1 MNQDQKFITQYL
13 KTIIELSNETGM
25 SKKETKT
32 ILDISLSNQ
41 NPKLINFEKLKTE
54 IKTFITI
61 IILIMQQHRA
71 QYVVCFYWRST
82 QIR

>member
-1 MNQDQKFITQYL
+1 MNQDQKFITRYL
-13 KTIIELSNETGM
+13 KTIVELSDETGM

-41 NPKLINFEKLKTE
+41 NPKLINFEELKTE

-61 IILIMQQHRA
+61 NIFSLI
-71 QYVVCFYWRST
+71 CKL
-82 QIR
+82 

>member
-13 KTIIELSNETGM
+13 KTIFELSDETGM

-61 IILIMQQHRA
+61 NIFSLI
-71 QYVVCFYWRST
+71 CKL
-82 QIR
+82 

>member
-1 MNQDQKFITQYL
+1 MNKDQKFITQYL
-13 KTIIELSNETGM
+13 KTIVELSNETGM

-61 IILIMQQHRA
+61 NIFSLI
-71 QYVVCFYWRST
+71 CKL
-82 QIR
+82 

>member
-13 KTIIELSNETGM
+13 KTIVELSNETGM

-41 NPKLINFEKLKTE
+41 NPKLINFNELKTE
-54 IKTFITI
+54 IKK
-61 IILIMQQHRA
+61 LGKKLLKKKE
-71 QYVVCFYWRST
+71 
-82 QIR
+82 

>member
-25 SKKETKT
+25 SKNETKT

-41 NPKLINFEKLKTE
+41 NPKLINFEELKTE

-61 IILIMQQHRA
+61 NVFSLI
-71 QYVVCFYWRST
+71 CKL
-82 QIR
+82 

>member
-13 KTIIELSNETGM
+13 KTIVELSDETGM

-61 IILIMQQHRA
+61 NIFSLI
-71 QYVVCFYWRST
+71 CKL
-82 QIR
+82 

>member
-1 MNQDQKFITQYL
+1 MNQDQKFITRYL
-13 KTIIELSNETGM
+13 KTIVELSDETGM

-41 NPKLINFEKLKTE
+41 NPKLINFEELKTE

-61 IILIMQQHRA
+61 NVFSLI
-71 QYVVCFYWRST
+71 CKL
-82 QIR
+82 

>member
-13 KTIIELSNETGM
+13 KTIVELSNETGM
-25 SKKETKT
+25 SKKESKT

-41 NPKLINFEKLKTE
+41 NPKLINFEELKTE

-61 IILIMQQHRA
+61 NIFSLI
-71 QYVVCFYWRST
+71 CKL
-82 QIR
+82 

>member
-13 KTIIELSNETGM
+13 KTIVELSNETGM

-41 NPKLINFEKLKTE
+41 KPKLINFEELKTE
-54 IKTFITI
+54 IKTFVTI
-61 IILIMQQHRA
+61 NIFSLI
-71 QYVVCFYWRST
+71 CKL
-82 QIR
+82 

>member
-13 KTIIELSNETGM
+13 KTIVELSNETGM
-25 SKKETKT
+25 SKKETRT

-41 NPKLINFEKLKTE
+41 NPKLINFEELKTE

-61 IILIMQQHRA
+61 NVFSLI
-71 QYVVCFYWRST
+71 CKL
-82 QIR
+82 

>member
-13 KTIIELSNETGM
+13 KTIVELSNETGM

-41 NPKLINFEKLKTE
+41 NPKLINFEELKTE

-61 IILIMQQHRA
+61 NIFCLI
-71 QYVVCFYWRST
+71 CKL
-82 QIR
+82 

>member
-13 KTIIELSNETGM
+13 KTIVELSNETGM

-41 NPKLINFEKLKTE
+41 NPKLINFEELKTE

-61 IILIMQQHRA
+61 KIFSLI
-71 QYVVCFYWRST
+71 CKL
-82 QIR
+82 

>member
-13 KTIIELSNETGM
+13 KTIVELSNETGM

-41 NPKLINFEKLKTE
+41 NPKLINFNELKTE

-61 IILIMQQHRA
+61 NIFSLI
-71 QYVVCFYWRST
+71 CKL
-82 QIR
+82 